1 MTKPPALSN
10 DVRIRRVYDPPES
23 DDGRRILVDR
33 LWPRGLTR
41 DRAAIDLW
49 LKDVAPSSELRKW
62 FDHDPDKWEEFR
74 RRYSAELADRP
85 SEVAQLRDAL
95 RQGAVTLLYAARDT
109 AHNHALVLGDILRD
123 GDRASGET
131 RRWIAG
137 QLAPRWKHHG

>member
-1 MTKPPALSN
+1 MTKPSAISN
-10 DVRIRRVYDPPES
+10 EARIRRVYDPPES

-49 LKDVAPSSELRKW
+49 LKDVAPSPDLRRW
-62 FDHDPDKWEEFR
+62 FGHDPDKWEEFG
-74 RRYSAELADRP
+74 RRYRAELEGRP

-109 AHNHALVLGDILRD
+109 AHNHALVLGDVLRE
-123 GDRASGET
+123 GDRASGKT
-131 RRWIAG
+131 QGRVAG
-137 QLAPRWKHHG
+137 RLTPRWKDHV